1 MSIPNHGNHLSGRGI
16 HDALNPRHHELL
28 PNIQEKPTQLRIT
41 QSKQP
46 KLLLQVQTHNRF
58 PHKAGALRVHVNR
71 PNQTET
77 ITHLLNCRRVCN
89 RPRFLIFNPYKAV
102 NLPFH
107 HSSHPGTARSQQVS
121 EIDKLD
127 DERQQLRI
135 EQSKSLDQLNDTKT
149 KLQKVREELQNLRKT
164 RDGLNETVRA
174 LKQTRDRLR
183 DTSREKLATLRELLK
198 KMSDRPHASIAEKE
212 LDAMEWQV
220 QTSPLEKDD
229 EKRLMTKIRSLEI
242 RVTGYH
248 KVLKL
253 REDITKQ
260 REEADQIHAK
270 IQELA
275 AESQKHHSDIVQLSE
290 AFQTLRLRREEQ
302 QKTLDDLKRRTAET
316 NQKLLQLRNTL
327 TDDERREQ
335 RQKGEELMEALKDTA
350 QKKLSKGGKLTLQ
363 ELSALY
369 EGPEE

>member
-1 MSIPNHGNHLSGRGI
+1 M
-16 HDALNPRHHELL
+16 
-28 PNIQEKPTQLRIT
+28 
-41 QSKQP
+41 
-46 KLLLQVQTHNRF
+46 
-58 PHKAGALRVHVNR
+58 NR

-77 ITHLLNCRRVCN
+77 ITHLLNSRRVCN

-135 EQSKSLDQLNDTKT
+135 EQSKSLDQLNETKT
-149 KLQKVREELQNLRKT
+149 KLQKVREELQDLRKA
-164 RDGLNETVRA
+164 RDGLNDTVRA

-183 DTSREKLATLRELLK
+183 DTSREKLATLRELL
-198 KMSDRPHASIAEKE
+198 
-212 LDAMEWQV
+212 
-220 QTSPLEKDD
+220 EKDG

-253 REDITKQ
+253 RDDITKQ
-260 REEADQIHAK
+260 REEADQMHAR

-275 AESQKHHSDIVQLSE
+275 AESQKHHADIVQLSE

-316 NQKLLQLRNTL
+316 NQKFLQLRNTL
-327 TDDERREQ
+327 TDDERTEQ
-335 RQKGEELMEALKDTA
+335 RQKGEALKEALKDTA
-350 QKKLSKGGKLTLQ
+350 QKKLVKGGKLTLQ
-363 ELSALY
+363 ELSVLY

>member
-1 MSIPNHGNHLSGRGI
+1 MADESATVPDVSASIPIRRSIYLSIR
-16 HDALNPRHHELL
+16 
-28 PNIQEKPTQLRIT
+28 
-41 QSKQP
+41 
-46 KLLLQVQTHNRF
+46 
-58 PHKAGALRVHVNR
+58 
-71 PNQTET
+71 
-77 ITHLLNCRRVCN
+77 
-89 RPRFLIFNPYKAV
+89 
-102 NLPFH
+102 
-107 HSSHPGTARSQQVS
+107 SSYPGTARSQEVS

-135 EQSKSLDQLNDTKT
+135 EQSKSLDQLNETKN

-164 RDGLNETVRA
+164 RDGLNDTVRA

-183 DTSREKLATLRELLK
+183 DTSREKLTTLRELLK

-212 LDAMEWQV
+212 LAALEWQV

-260 REEADQIHAK
+260 REEADQMHAR

-275 AESQKHHSDIVQLSE
+275 TESQKHHADIVQLSE

-302 QKTLDDLKRRTAET
+302 QKTLDDLKRRTADT
-316 NQKLLQLRNTL
+316 NQKFLQLRNTL

-335 RQKGEELMEALKDTA
+335 HQKGEALKEALKDTA

-363 ELSALY
+363 ELSVLY

>member
-1 MSIPNHGNHLSGRGI
+1 
-16 HDALNPRHHELL
+16 
-28 PNIQEKPTQLRIT
+28 
-41 QSKQP
+41 
-46 KLLLQVQTHNRF
+46 
-58 PHKAGALRVHVNR
+58 
-71 PNQTET
+71 
-77 ITHLLNCRRVCN
+77 
-89 RPRFLIFNPYKAV
+89 
-102 NLPFH
+102 
-107 HSSHPGTARSQQVS
+107 VS

-135 EQSKSLDQLNDTKT
+135 EQSKSLDQVNDSKT
-149 KLQKVREELQNLRKT
+149 KLQRVREELQDLRKT
-164 RDGLNETVRA
+164 RDGLNDTVRA
-174 LKQTRDRLR
+174 LKQTRDMLR

-198 KMSDRPHASIAEKE
+198 KMSDRPKASIADKE
-212 LDAMEWQV
+212 LASLEWQV
-220 QTSPLEKDD
+220 QTSSLEKDE
-229 EKRLMTKIRSLEI
+229 EKRLMTKILEI

-260 REEADQIHAK
+260 REEADQIHAR

-275 AESQKHHSDIVQLSE
+275 AESQKHHTDILQLSE

-316 NQKLLQLRNTL
+316 NQKFLQLRNTL
-327 TDDERREQ
+327 TDDERRIQ
-335 RQKGEELMEALKDTA
+335 RQKGEALKEALKDTA